1 MPTVGNKWLT
11 ISEWAKRLDP
21 DGKIASIVE
30 ILNETNEALEDMVW
44 VEGNLPT
51 GHRTTVR
58 TGLPE
63 TIWRLLNRGVPVGKS
78 VTAQVTDTC
87 GMLEGYSE
95 VDKSLADLN
104 GNTSDF
110 RLSED
115 RPFLESM
122 NQNVARAMFYG
133 NSATDPEQIL
143 GLAPRYNDLTTAEN
157 RTHVIDCGGTG
168 TDNTSLWFVTWGQN
182 TTHMIFPKGSKMGL
196 QHNDKGQVTLQDENN
211 NNYEGYRTHY
221 KWDLGMTVR
230 DWRYNLRLCNISI
243 ADLETFNDP
252 TSDTSPPLF
261 RDMIKAYNLIPSM
274 GMGTTVIYCNRS
286 VKTWIDIMAEE
297 KQNVQLTIDTYA
309 GKPITRFWGIPI
321 RRMDALLST
330 EDRVV

>member
-1 MPTVGNKWLT
+1 MPTIGNIMLT

-30 ILNETNEALEDMVW
+30 ILNETNECLDDMVW

-63 TIWRLLNRGVPVGKS
+63 LTWRLLNYGVPVSKS
-78 VTAQVTDTC
+78 ISAQITDTC

-104 GNTSDF
+104 GNTAEF

-133 NSATDPEQIL
+133 NSATDPEQIM
-143 GLAPRYNDLTTAEN
+143 GLAPRYNDLSAEN
-157 RTHVIDCGGTG
+157 ASHLLDCGGTG
-168 TDNTSLWFVTWGQN
+168 TDNTSLWFVTWGAN
-182 TTHMIFPKGSKMGL
+182 TCHMIFPKGSTMGL
-196 QHNDKGQVTLQDENN
+196 QHNDKGQVTLQDANN

-221 KWDLGMTVR
+221 KWDLGLTVR
-230 DWRYNLRLCNISI
+230 DWRYCCRLCNISV
-243 ADLETFNDP
+243 ADLQTFNDP

-261 RDMIKAYNLIPSM
+261 RKMIEAFNLIPNM
-274 GMGTTVIYCNRS
+274 GMGKTVIYCNRT
-286 VKTWIDIMAEE
+286 VKTWLDIMAEE
-297 KQNVQLTIDTYA
+297 KINVNLTIDMYA
-309 GKPITRFWGIPI
+309 GKPTTQFWGIPI
-321 RRMDALLST
+321 RRSDALLST
-330 EDRVV
+330 EDQVV